1 MTSNPPGGPASPEDP
16 PHMPAPGSPGSPGN
30 RPEDARGLP
39 AVAPPKPPHPLDGQW
54 FLHLE
59 GQNWGPYDG
68 HALKGYLAEGRIGP
82 DTSVARLGAQ
92 DWTRLADDRVLR
104 DLLRPQQPMPG
115 APAFTT
121 GTVSTGNGGTIVQI
135 HQHAPPPIAA
145 YAAAAGDIGP
155 KSPGLALFLSF
166 LFAGL
171 GQFYNGQ
178 IAKGIVMLILTILLW
193 IVFLGWI
200 TWIWSMIDAYN
211 GAKRLNVAANAHL
224 WRQ

>member
-1 MTSNPPGGPASPEDP
+1 MTSTPPEDTP
-16 PHMPAPGSPGSPGN
+16 RAPAPGPTGGDPQG
-30 RPEDARGLP
+30 ARTLP
-39 AVAPPKPPHPLDGQW
+39 AATPQMPPHPLDGQW
-54 FLHLE
+54 FLYLD
-59 GQNWGPYDG
+59 GQSWGPYDG

-82 DTSVARLGAQ
+82 DTSVAKLGSQ

-104 DLLRPQQPMPG
+104 DLLRPQQSMPG
-115 APAFTT
+115 APAFTS

-145 YAAAAGDIGP
+145 YAAASGDIGP

-171 GQFYNGQ
+171 GQFYNGE
-178 IAKGIVMLILTILLW
+178 IAKGIVMLVLTILLW
-193 IVFLGWI
+193 IFFLGWI

-211 GAKRLNVAANAHL
+211 GAKRLNIAANAHL

>member
-1 MTSNPPGGPASPEDP
+1 MTSTPPEDP
-16 PHMPAPGSPGSPGN
+16 PRAPAPGSAGD
-30 RPEDARGLP
+30 RPDDARGVP
-39 AVAPPKPPHPLDGQW
+39 TTAPQKPPHPLDGQW
-54 FLHLE
+54 FLHLDD
-59 GQNWGPYDG
+59 QSWGPYDG

-82 DTSVARLGAQ
+82 DTSVAKLGSQ